1 MYWPIESRS
10 RVSRLERAR
19 SAASAE
25 SAAISS
31 AVLLAEPVSQATMN
45 AAPIPVRSAELSFIG
60 SPFANDN
67 RETGVTASKA

>member
-1 MYWPIESRS
+1 MESIS

-31 AVLLAEPVSQATMN
+31 AVLLADPVSHPMRTAVNKQA
-45 AAPIPVRSAELSFIG
+45 AVAELNFGISTMG
-60 SPFANDN
+60 E
-67 RETGVTASKA
+67 R